1 MEGMLLAESFDAIP
15 AGFVDKSRIPNCL
28 SIINQFGEV
37 HASTIA
43 LRVERTA
50 GRIQPRPPRRSTLFE
65 RQDGSP
71 AGPAPAVDGPD
82 AVSLH
87 EGQPEALQIAEP
99 VTRAPD
105 TNRGNL
111 RIEERHLSH
120 DG

>member
-15 AGFVDKSRIPNCL
+15 AAFVDKGFIPICL

-71 AGPAPAVDGPD
+71 AGPAPAVDAPD
-82 AVSLH
+82 EVNLDK
-87 EGQPEALQIAEP
+87 GRPEALKIAEP
-99 VTRAPD
+99 V
-105 TNRGNL
+105 NR
-111 RIEERHLSH
+111 
-120 DG
+120 

>member
-1 MEGMLLAESFDAIP
+1 MEGILLAESFDAIP
-15 AGFVDKSRIPNCL
+15 AAFVDKSRMPICL
-28 SIINQFGEV
+28 SIINQFGDV

-71 AGPAPAVDGPD
+71 AGPAPTVDAPD
-82 AVSLH
+82 AVTLDSGRPATLK
-87 EGQPEALQIAEP
+87 IAEP

-105 TNRGNL
+105 TTRGNL
-111 RIEERHLSH
+111 AI
-120 DG
+120 